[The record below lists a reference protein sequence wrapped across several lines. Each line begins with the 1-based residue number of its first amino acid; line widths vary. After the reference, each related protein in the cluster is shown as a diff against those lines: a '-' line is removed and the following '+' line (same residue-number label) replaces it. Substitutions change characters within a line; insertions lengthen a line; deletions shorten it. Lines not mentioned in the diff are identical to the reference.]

1 MRVLADARRYLSQRF
16 SEEVGNVRVWYEMVG
31 FLFGAE
37 GTAGGNKGN
46 SNSVNGGCSN
56 SEMVMSIKGKL
67 ISL

>member
-1 MRVLADARRYLSQRF
+1 MRVLADARRYLSGRF

-31 FLFGAE
+31 FLFGGE

-46 SNSVNGGCSN
+46 SNGNGGCSN